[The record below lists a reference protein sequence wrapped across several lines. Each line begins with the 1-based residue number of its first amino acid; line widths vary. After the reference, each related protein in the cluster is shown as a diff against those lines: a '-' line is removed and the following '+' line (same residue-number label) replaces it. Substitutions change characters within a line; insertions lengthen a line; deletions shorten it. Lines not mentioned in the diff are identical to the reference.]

1 VTHQQG
7 SYAALIADTITR
19 LKQGQPVLYYTW
31 TPYWVSGVLRPGQ
44 EVVWLQVPFSS
55 LPGEQSKLDTQLP
68 NGQNYGFVL
77 NTQRIVANRQFT
89 EQNPAAAR
97 LFEVMALPVADIN
110 AQNLRMREGQ
120 NKPQDVE
127 RHTDAWIK
135 AHQKTFD
142 GWISQALSAAK
153 R

>member
-1 VTHQQG
+1 M
-7 SYAALIADTITR
+7 
-19 LKQGQPVLYYTW
+19 
-31 TPYWVSGVLRPGQ
+31 
-44 EVVWLQVPFSS
+44 
-55 LPGEQSKLDTQLP
+55 
-68 NGQNYGFVL
+68 
-77 NTQRIVANRQFT
+77 ANRQFT

-142 GWISQALSAAK
+142 GWISQALAAAK